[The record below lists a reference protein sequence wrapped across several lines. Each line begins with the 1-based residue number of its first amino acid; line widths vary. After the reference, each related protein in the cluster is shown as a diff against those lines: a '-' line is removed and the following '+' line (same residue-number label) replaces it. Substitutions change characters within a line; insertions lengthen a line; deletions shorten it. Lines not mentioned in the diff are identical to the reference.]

1 MNYFD
6 ILASQYTSFPGDFML
21 PKGIGP
27 VLRKTDVEF
36 RTQLVRNDVIAI
48 QHRLSEI
55 KNTSFLM
62 EAMIINEKSQEV
74 VCTAKEVLVMYDFIN
89 RCKATIPDGKT
100 IQRHD
105 QKNGPMLT
113 RD

>member
-1 MNYFD
+1 
-6 ILASQYTSFPGDFML
+6 ML

-36 RTQLVRNDVIAI
+36 RTQLVRNDVIAV
-48 QHRLSEI
+48 QHKLASI

-62 EAMIINEKSQEV
+62 EAMIINEKSQEI

-89 RCKATIPDGKT
+89 RRKATIPDGKST
-100 IQRHD
+100 
-105 QKNGPMLT
+105 
-113 RD
+113 